1 MSRVT
6 SQLPAA
12 GSAGGPYDSVRD
24 FLNDLEAR
32 GRVER
37 IREMDQDAFE
47 MTAFAYRLLDR
58 LGYEKAPAFVVERV
72 KTGGQWREGPVL
84 GNQFGSWVDEALVF
98 GVENVS
104 QDQEEMYWAVMD
116 KLFGRLD
123 SGGRWQRIPP
133 VEISNAADAP
143 CKQVTLTGDEI
154 DIEQFAWLQNNPADA
169 GRYINMG
176 AVFVDDPEFGSNVG
190 TYRCQVQGPRQIG
203 VNMGP
208 GQHAWRILN
217 SMRKRGDKFARCAV
231 AVGVDPITFVT
242 SSTKMADFGVNELE
256 VAGGL
261 RGKPVEV
268 VRCETC
274 DIRVPAHAEMIIE
287 GEIPLDK
294 TAPEGPYGELFG
306 FLGPQVPENFFM
318 ELKLVTHRDKPW
330 IQNSFTGITLDM
342 PKGPQTAAE
351 FNRYKQLIP
360 NLTGF
365 YTPKGTIG
373 VVFVRINKRFPG
385 EGMAAGQQVSA
396 NPGQNKIVIV
406 VDHDVNI
413 FDPVRVLHAI
423 GARWQPGS
431 ATLVVP
437 QTQMLV
443 PDPSKPHTFL
453 SSKIVIDATRQLPAE
468 GGPKKFAPVSRELL
482 RDSCPDLFAQTDAK
496 WGDIF
501 AKWGG

>member
-1 MSRVT
+1 MSRAA
-6 SQLPAA
+6 SQISTAN
-12 GSAGGPYDSVRD
+12 SAGGPYDSVRD
-24 FLNDLEAR
+24 FLNDLEDR

-37 IREMDQDAFE
+37 IPEMDQDAFE
-47 MTAFAYRLLDR
+47 ITGFAYRLLDR

-84 GNQFGSWVDEALVF
+84 GNQFGSWIDEALVF
-98 GVENVS
+98 GVEKVS
-104 QDQEEMYWAVMD
+104 QDQEEMYWAVMNA
-116 KLFGRLD
+116 LFGRLD
-123 SGGRWQRIPP
+123 SGGNWLRIPP
-133 VEISNAADAP
+133 VEISNAAAAP
-143 CKQVTLTGDEI
+143 CKQVIVTGDDI
-154 DIEQFAWLQNNPADA
+154 DIEQFAWLKNNPADA

-176 AVFVDDPEFGSNVG
+176 AVFIEDPEYGSNVG

-203 VNMGP
+203 MNSGP
-208 GQHAWRILN
+208 GQHGWRILN
-217 SMRKRGDKFARCAV
+217 SMRKRGDKVAHCAV
-231 AVGVDPITFVT
+231 AVGVDPITWVA
-242 SSTKMADFGVNELE
+242 SCTKMADFGVNELE
-256 VAGGL
+256 LAGGL

-268 VRCETC
+268 VRCESC

-287 GEIPLDK
+287 GEIPLNE

-318 ELKLVTHRDKPW
+318 NLKVVTHRERPW

-351 FNRYKQLIP
+351 FHRYKQLIP

-373 VVFVRINKRFPG
+373 VAFVRINKRFPG
-385 EGMAAGQQVSA
+385 EGMAAGQYVSA

-406 VDHDVNI
+406 VDDDVDI
-413 FDPVRVLHAI
+413 FNPVKVLHAI

-437 QTQMLV
+437 QTQMFV
-443 PDPSKPHTFL
+443 PDPSKPQTFL
-453 SSKIVIDATRQLPAE
+453 SSKIIIDATRQLPAE
-468 GGPKKFAPVSRELL
+468 GGPKNMAPVSRALL
-482 RDSCPDLFAQTDAK
+482 TESFPDLLGPIEAK
-496 WGDIF
+496 WGDTF
-501 AKWGG
+501 AKWGA